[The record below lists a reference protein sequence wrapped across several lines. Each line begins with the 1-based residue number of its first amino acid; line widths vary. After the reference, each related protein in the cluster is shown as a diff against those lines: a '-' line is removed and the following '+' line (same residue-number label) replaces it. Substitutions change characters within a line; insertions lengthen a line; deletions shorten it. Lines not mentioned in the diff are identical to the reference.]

1 MTHQSAKERICSR
14 RVARLTVGITALGCV
29 AFTGAPHRPN
39 RTFRLRFQLNDYVVP
54 AGEIWRLSW
63 KSPYQL
69 GDICPVYD
77 VQVAAGEVY
86 LGANREIQAQ
96 VYDPRSEASSRL
108 DLSATKDTAVA
119 WLGPGTKF
127 HAANELL
134 QIEVSTRVAN
144 ESIP

>member
-1 MTHQSAKERICSR
+1 M
-14 RVARLTVGITALGCV
+14 ALGCL
-29 AFTGAPHRPN
+29 AFMAVPRRPN

-63 KSPYQL
+63 KSPYQP

-86 LGANREIQAQ
+86 LGANREIQAKA
-96 VYDPRSEASSRL
+96 YDPRSEASSRL

-134 QIEVSTRVAN
+134 QIDVSTRVAN